1 MSNRTRG
8 PWTGRILGGR
18 YEVQDIVGRGGMA
31 DVYHGRDGRLG
42 RDVAIKVLKSTL
54 STDQSARGRFRKE
67 AMSVSQMAHP
77 TIVRVFDAGDE
88 SDGDHE
94 GTPVGSTTPYIVMEY
109 VQGKLLS
116 DIIHRGIIDEAAALG
131 IADGVLNALEVSHAA
146 GIVHRDIKPANVMI
160 SRDGGVKV
168 MDFGI
173 ARAVADTVA
182 GGGET
187 SSILGTALYLSPE
200 QARGQDATE
209 RSDLYSLGVVLYEML
224 AGRPPFQGDSP
235 VAVAF
240 QHIND
245 EVPPLR
251 LQNPSVS
258 RGTAAIVSKLLHKNA
273 TDRFGSAT
281 EVRKALLALPEPG
294 SEPDEPEPQ
303 GQSIPAITEPP
314 VITENIPQPTWQSQA
329 EPAVDLPLPVGSGVQ
344 QASVPR
350 LAIALGSVLA
360 ISMLVAIV
368 VWLFTLNPTTVSTA
382 TAPMVPDLRGQSQS
396 VAVTTI
402 ESLGLTTTV
411 VEEISGEFD
420 EGLVIRTEP
429 GPGIRVA
436 PGERVRVFVSA
447 GADQIRLPDLINQT
461 AEDARTRLT
470 ELGLGVT
477 DDRLDYSPNIAE
489 GTVLQM
495 APEPGE
501 MLNPGDPVTL
511 TVSNGLVLVPD
522 VAGITVGEANPLLS
536 GPDIQLTVRLQPD
549 PTCLGQTVQS
559 QSLSPGEHPQ
569 RSEITLTY
577 CAGFDPAEPFA
588 PEVGDG

>member
-1 MSNRTRG
+1 MSNRSQG
-8 PWTGRILGGR
+8 PWSGRVLGGR
-18 YEVQDIVGRGGMA
+18 YEVLDLVGRGGMA

-54 STDQSARGRFRKE
+54 SADPRARERFRGE
-67 AMSVSQMAHP
+67 AMSVSQITHP

-88 SDGDHE
+88 LDDQPDGAPS
-94 GTPVGSTTPYIVMEY
+94 GTTTPYIVMEY
-109 VQGKLLS
+109 VQGRLLS

-131 IADGVLNALEVSHAA
+131 IMDGILNALEASHAA
-146 GIVHRDIKPANVMI
+146 GIIHRDIKPANVMI
-160 SRDGGVKV
+160 TPNGGVKV

-173 ARAVADTVA
+173 ARAIADSVA
-182 GGGET
+182 GAEQT

-200 QARGQDATE
+200 QARGQEASE
-209 RSDLYSLGVVLYEML
+209 RSDLYALGVLTYEML
-224 AGRPPFQGDSP
+224 AGRPPFQADSP

-258 RGTAAIVSKLLHKNA
+258 RGTREIVHRLLHKDPK
-273 TDRFGSAT
+273 DRFGSAT
-281 EVRKALLALPEPG
+281 EVRAALVALPEPG
-294 SEPDEPEPQ
+294 TEPEDEPEPTAR
-303 GQSIPAITEPP
+303 PLPVTEPA
-314 VITENIPQPTWQSQA
+314 VVTSNIPQPTWQSSA
-329 EPAVDLPLPVGSGVQ
+329 EPEVEISLPVGQGVQ

-360 ISMLVAIV
+360 ISMLAAIV
-368 VWLFTLNPTTVSTA
+368 VWLFTLNPATVSTA
-382 TAPMVPDLRGQSQS
+382 SAPMVPDLRGQGQV

-402 ESLGLTTTV
+402 ESLGLNPTV
-411 VEEISGEFD
+411 IEEVSGEFD

-436 PGERVRVFVSA
+436 QGERVRVFVSA
-447 GADQIRLPDLINQT
+447 GADQITLPDVVNQT
-461 AEDARTRLT
+461 VEDARARLS
-470 ELGLGVT
+470 ELGLGLT
-477 DDRLDYSPNIAE
+477 DDTLDYSPNIPE
-489 GTVLQM
+489 GTVLRM
-495 APEPGE
+495 APEPGTL
-501 MLNPGDPVTL
+501 LNPGDPVSL

-522 VAGITVGEANPLLS
+522 VRGITVGEANPLLS

-549 PTCLGQTVQS
+549 PTCLGQTVQA

-577 CAGFDPAEPFA
+577 CAGFDPANPFV
-588 PEVGDG
+588 PEMGDG